1 MQTPK
6 KCPIRPKMGPNGAPE
21 SARFGLKSA
30 LSGFFALFDLKN
42 EPPEGPSEKASNF
55 E

>member
-6 KCPIRPKMGPNGAPE
+6 KCQIRPKMDPNGGPE

-30 LSGFFALFDLKN
+30 LAAFLDLLDLKN
-42 EPPEGPSEKASNF
+42 EAPEGNAKKVGF
-55 E
+55 